1 MATTTG
7 GDSSITYLSQ
17 KEAIKV
23 DEELMGPL
31 GFSVDQLME
40 LAGLSVACSLAD
52 VYDKRNKILVF
63 CGPGNNGGD
72 GLVAA
77 RHLHHFGYDVSVC
90 YPKQTDRQLY
100 KNLVIQCKALKTI
113 PFLDVPASLQ
123 YLSANQDRLIILD
136 AIFGFSFK
144 GAPRPPF
151 NEVLEALRGMKNV
164 PIVSVDIPSGW
175 QVETGDEGE
184 QGIQPEMLVRPRILL
199 DDLYICYLFSGQSLH

>member
-1 MATTTG
+1 MAG
-7 GDSSITYLSQ
+7 LDRDAAQ
-17 KEAIKV
+17 KL
-23 DEELMGPL
+23 DEDLMSAEG
-31 GFSVDQLME
+31 GFSLDQLME

-123 YLSANQDRLIILD
+123 HYGVPTDGAQLVSLVHNHRLSLATVAVLHGVALRALPVGLLVATVPHAD
-136 AIFGFSFK
+136 
-144 GAPRPPF
+144 RPPR
-151 NEVLEALRGMKNV
+151 ALRRQHLELVGEK
-164 PIVSVDIPSGW
+164 VSV
-175 QVETGDEGE
+175 
-184 QGIQPEMLVRPRILL
+184 R
-199 DDLYICYLFSGQSLH
+199 